1 MNDILWIAFAL
12 FLVFEGL
19 IPAINPQ
26 LYRQLVQLISEQ
38 DDKPMRIIGFSMIVL
53 GAVIIFIV
61 KS

>member
-19 IPAINPQ
+19 LPAINPQ